1 MSTFVQGSGY
11 LDLYV
16 VWNNKPGS
24 LY

>member
-16 VWNNKPGS
+16 VRNNKPGS